1 MASMSQKAS
10 PAAGRHT
17 IRNQAPAP
25 AAPPD
30 WRKREAFLAR
40 WATAEELE
48 GSQEL
53 AASPGPA
60 LRRFSKFHGPYRERL

>member
-1 MASMSQKAS
+1 MASVSQKAS

-53 AASPGPA
+53 AASPDDDW
-60 LRRFSKFHGPYRERL
+60 PYVQLHRSLFG